1 MKNINMK
8 TLLLGD
14 THGRTYWKDIIK
26 KETPDR
32 VIFIGDY
39 FDSFSIPA
47 VSQIKNFK
55 DIIEFKEST
64 DIEVVM
70 LIGNHDHHYLSDET
84 YSGFQAAAK
93 WDIQDLLTKNMNH
106 LQVGYSFDDILCS
119 HAGVSPV
126 WMDDMFGWDGWSSDN
141 LVQLIN
147 DLYKYKPRSFNFSHI
162 GYDPYGDHP
171 SQGPMWIRPRSLMSS
186 NKGDNGLKKKFI
198 QVVGHTQVNSIFDSV
213 TASEKAMGGRYLL
226 IDALPSGGYV
236 YHLDGKFYPDTIPLV
251 EKNDKI

>member
-1 MKNINMK
+1 MK

-14 THGRTYWKDIIK
+14 IHGRNIWKDIIK

-39 FDSFSIPA
+39 FDSFNIPA
-47 VSQIKNFK
+47 VSQIQNFK
-55 DIIEFKEST
+55 DIIKYKENT

-70 LIGNHDHHYLSDET
+70 LIGNHDHHYLSNET
-84 YSGFQAAAK
+84 YSGFQPVVK

-147 DLYKYKPRSFNFSHI
+147 DLYKYKPRSFNFSDI
-162 GYDPYGDHP
+162 GYDPYGNHP
-171 SQGPMWIRPRSLMSS
+171 SQGPMWIRPAALMKS

-226 IDALPSGGYV
+226 IDTLPSGGYV
-236 YHLDGKFYPDTIPLV
+236 YHLDGKFYPNTIPLV